1 MNIDYIL
8 QKFHITEAEFENE
21 LRGMYSTSFFHIYTS
36 GEYLED
42 LNQLSVK
49 DRGTFIHEYIHYWQ
63 NIGTLW
69 GLGNSILFY
78 NEIRHIVNEI
88 RRSEEIK
95 LPLNISFPKKYANE
109 RLKYEIGNGTNKD
122 EIFKS
127 KSIDLSKHMAISFVD
142 KPIGTGSMPAVY
154 IKVYFTDGNA
164 VDISLGAHIIKESMA
179 ALYQSLIDPETPHDD
194 IPYNL
199 VRLLCKKNFPE
210 LADNIQLLICACY
223 ASLFSMRPGETLL
236 QLLAFATKEKISNGI
251 DLLSYHISNSTVMT
265 SKHSKPISITQ
276 CFDEMVDCFLQNLR
290 DNLIAPLD
298 YIEEAMNRMRIST
311 GWLPLITVLNE
322 DKRNMNDNL
331 NHIIGYMGIPYI
343 QAKNGIYHAST
354 VQKKE
359 QEQLNEASLDVLEL
373 NAQEAVF
380 LYLMG
385 KTPFRC
391 CPLYYMCQGGEFEKV
406 ECFDAPWEGNECGF
420 TIAGH
425 FLKEKKIF
433 WE

>member
-36 GEYLED
+36 GEYFED
-42 LNQLSVK
+42 LNRLSVK

-78 NEIRHIVNEI
+78 NEMRYIVNEI
-88 RRSEEIK
+88 RRSKEIR
-95 LPLNISFPKKYANE
+95 LPLNMSFPKKYAME
-109 RLKYEIGNGTNKD
+109 RLRYEIGDGTNKD
-122 EIFKS
+122 EIFRN

-142 KPIGTGSMPAVY
+142 KSIEIGSIPVVN
-154 IKVYFTDGNA
+154 IKAYFTDGNA
-164 VDISLGAHIIKESMA
+164 VDVSLGAHIIKESMA
-179 ALYQSLIDPETPHDD
+179 ALYQSLIDSETPHDD

-199 VRLLCKKNFPE
+199 VRLLCKKKYPD

-223 ASLFSMRPGETLL
+223 ASLFSMRPGVTLL
-236 QLLAFATKEKISNGI
+236 QLLDFATKEEISNGI
-251 DLLSYHISNSTVMT
+251 ELLSYHISNSTVNT
-265 SKHSKPISITQ
+265 LRHSEPIPITE

-298 YIEEAMNRMRIST
+298 YIEEVMNRMRIST

-331 NHIIGYMGIPYI
+331 NDIIGYMGIPYI
-343 QAKNGIYHAST
+343 QAKNGIYYASS

-359 QEQLNEASLDVLEL
+359 QEQFEKESLDVLEL
-373 NAQEAVF
+373 SAQEAVF
-380 LYLMG
+380 LYIMG
-385 KTPFRC
+385 KTSFRC
-391 CPLYYMCQGGEFEKV
+391 CPLYYICQSGEFEKP
-406 ECFDAPWEGNECGF
+406 ECFDAPWEGKECGF
-420 TIAGH
+420 TVAGH